1 MSTEQEGAT
10 NTPGATGGVNFDL
23 QIPNGESI
31 STINVHLTCDD
42 GIDQNHVYDVVD
54 GEVVGAIGGLTP
66 GAQCHVDMTAQT
78 PAGTDCLGGEDFT
91 VVQDVTT
98 PVVVTLMCQGTND
111 GGAGSARVTADFELK
126 ECNVDRIRKIWAIP
140 ANLLEGESTTVE
152 VEAWPGSLVTLA
164 NPAVWSFQV
173 LSGGTVAAGG
183 SCEGD
188 ACNDFTCGAV
198 PVGSPI
204 NPETSL
210 PTNVVTVEVRVEDD
224 DCYDTETVFVEC
236 AQASVCGNG
245 TAEGLEECDGTDGI
259 NPLTEECNACVIEFC
274 GDGVANT
281 AFEDCDGTDG
291 VVDPLTTTC
300 DASCQLVA
308 LPYCGDNIINDGADL
323 PGAEQCDGTGLP
335 YPGAVCDAACQ
346 IVPFCG
352 NGVAEGAE
360 ACDLGE
366 PANGPFPSACSDT
379 CTANAAPN
387 YCLDCLESSPANAL
401 VASCQ
406 ANAQPG
412 CNALLECFSTS
423 GCYYPDAWQCWC
435 GNAFADSASC
445 EAGSFAL
452 ANGDCKDE
460 MVAVSGATTNLDGLG
475 YAYDAAFIMNLGANN
490 FCQPGAAG
498 TVCETSGDQCC
509 QL

>member
-1 MSTEQEGAT
+1 MSTDQEGAT

-98 PVVVTLMCQGTND
+98 PVVVTLMCQGIND

-173 LSGGTVAAGG
+173 LSGGVVAAGG

-204 NPETSL
+204 NPDTLL

-236 AQASVCGNG
+236 GQASVCGNG
-245 TAEGLEECDGTDGI
+245 TAEGLEECDGLDGVTL
-259 NPLTEECNACVIEFC
+259 PDECGPAGDPDQCQIRTC
-274 GDGVANT
+274 GDGVQNT
-281 AFEDCDGTDG
+281 AAEECDGTDG
-291 VVDPLTTTC
+291 VGANQGC
-300 DASCQLVA
+300 DASCQLFD
-308 LPYCGDNIINDGADL
+308 LPFCGDNIVNQ
-323 PGAEQCDGTGLP
+323 PSEECDGTDTPVGQT
-335 YPGAVCDAACQ
+335 CDASCL

-352 NGVAEGAE
+352 NGIQEAGE
-360 ACDLGE
+360 ACDGTDGVTA
-366 PANGPFPSACSDT
+366 PDT
-379 CTANAAPN
+379 CDAACNIVPGVAPN
-387 YCLDCLESSPANAL
+387 ACLDCLEVNPDVSTDVS
-401 VASCQ
+401 
-406 ANAQPG
+406 G
-412 CNALLECFSTS
+412 CLADTVGCGDMLECITSS
-423 GCYYPDAWQCWC
+423 GCYYPQPSDCYCGDGADPDA
-435 GNAFADSASC
+435 C
-445 EAGSFAL
+445 EGPSFVPT
-452 ANGDCKDE
+452 GDCYLE
-460 MVAVSGATTNLDGLG
+460 MQA
-475 YAYDAAFIMNLGANN
+475 
-490 FCQPGAAG
+490 AAG
-498 TVCETSGDQCC
+498 TTVNADVLANVNLAILLMDYGVTQVCIAECAF
-509 QL
+509 